1 MHCSVCGCLF
11 TSNVQTTQY
20 LKAYSK
26 GGVRDEINHKWSG
39 CCWVCRCR
47 KTHASLAA
55 ITDRFRRDQNQTLV
69 LPLNESVRLLI
80 TGDALLMYSVPR
92 DIRQTFSYFFAVE
105 VCSSACC
112 CRVCV
117 CVSFRTARRV
127 VFFFRVKVAS
137 LSKKNWLR
145 GCTVLPVPWL
155 FSVFASIAVLSVVLV
170 AVFVFFLL

>member
-39 CCWVCRCR
+39 CCWVCMCR

-127 VFFFRVKVAS
+127 VFFFPCKGCIAI
-137 LSKKNWLR
+137 KKNWLR
-145 GCTVLPVPWL
+145 GCTVLPVTWL